1 MTPVLAVSRRPLLV
15 VAGYLGRLPH
25 SRGYRANGCGDA
37 AAYTDAAEI
46 GITGRLIG
54 ILAGLDDLLLGHAVV
69 HGHLLDQRGD
79 LLRGIARVER
89 RLHGGVAAAA
99 RVAVL
104 EVVEIGRASCRER
117 GWLSEVSISVV
128 ETKR

>member
-1 MTPVLAVSRRPLLV
+1 MTPVLVVSRRPLLV

-69 HGHLLDQRGD
+69 HGHLLVQRGD
-79 LLRGIARVER
+79 LLPGVARVGR
-89 RLHGGVAAAA
+89 DLIDGVEFAD
-99 RVAVL
+99 
-104 EVVEIGRASCRER
+104 
-117 GWLSEVSISVV
+117 WD
-128 ETKR
+128 